1 MELNGVKALARA
13 PLRSLSEF
21 MAARWPTLS
30 VRNYLTVIALA
41 AVMPL
46 IALAVYVGDRDARSE
61 REALR
66 TALMSSARSLAA
78 AVDREIDKHVAVA
91 VTLSHSRPL
100 REGQLAEFSV
110 QAKEALSFLP
120 GANLIVAD
128 AAGQQILNVSLATG
142 RSE

>member
-1 MELNGVKALARA
+1 MELTGVKALARA

-21 MAARWPTLS
+21 IPPRWPTLP
-30 VRNYLTVIALA
+30 VRSYLTVIALA

-46 IALAVYVGDRDARSE
+46 VALAAYIGDRDARSE

-78 AVDREIDKHVAVA
+78 AVDREIDKHLAVA
-91 VTLSHSRPL
+91 VTLTHSQPL
-100 REGQLAEFSV
+100 REGRLADFRV

-120 GANLIVAD
+120 GANLIVA
-128 AAGQQILNVSLATG
+128 
-142 RSE
+142 E